1 MSTTLLEH
9 YPGFVAEAPTRTCED
24 CGEQMPFA
32 RLGFS
37 AQGWTYGWECD
48 CGLVRPEWWDRWIEV
63 SAIVQSWRKPRVA
76 QMAREER

>member
-1 MSTTLLEH
+1 MTTALL
-9 YPGFVAEAPTRTCED
+9 AKPTTRPCDD
-24 CGEQMPFA
+24 CGAGMPFVG
-32 RLGFS
+32 LGYNS
-37 AQGWTYGWECD
+37 HHNRIEWGWQCLD

>member
-1 MSTTLLEH
+1 MSALLEH
-9 YPGFVAEAPTRTCED
+9 RPRFAAKAPSRKCED
-24 CGEQMPFA
+24 CGETMPFVA
-32 RLGFS
+32 LGKTRLGSF
-37 AQGWTYGWECD
+37 YGWQCLD